1 MGAPAALLG
10 DQITGACPIHQLIG
24 PLGVPVPTPGPA
36 RSSAPLLLGCST
48 TTLINGKPVALVG
61 ASGMNTP
68 PHVGLH
74 ASDPFMA
81 PPLQVGTVAASPA
94 LTLDRGAAG
103 RRRRERACTVCA
115 NAPGMLVGSSDVLVG

>member
-24 PLGVPVPTPGPA
+24 PLGVPVPTPGLPFM
-36 RSSAPLLLGCST
+36 APLLLGCST
-48 TTLINGKPVALVG
+48 QTMINGKPVVLVG

-74 ASDPFMA
+74 VSDPFMA
-81 PPLQVGTVAASPA
+81 PPLQVGTVMASPA
-94 LTLDRGAAG
+94 LTMIEGRPVATTGAS
-103 RRRRERACTVCA
+103 CTMCA
-115 NAPGMLVGSSDVLVG
+115 QAPGTLVGSADVIVG

>member
-24 PLGVPVPTPGPA
+24 PIGVPMPTPGLPFM
-36 RSSAPLLLGCST
+36 APLLLGCST
-48 TTLINGKPVALVG
+48 QTMINGKPVALVG

-74 ASDPFMA
+74 ASDPYMA
-81 PPLQVGTVAASPA
+81 PPLQVGTVMASPA
-94 LTLDRGAAG
+94 LTMIEGRPVATTGAS
-103 RRRRERACTVCA
+103 CTMCA
-115 NAPGMLVGSSDVLVG
+115 NMPGMLVGTADVMVG